1 MDDCETFDGSMDGG
15 CTKPA
20 AGWPV
25 GLTITKAQGQALK
38 ARIAEAP
45 RISLDIDARKS
56 TSPLP
61 FDFMSGTSMVSC
73 LVKGLC
79 QTLCQTLFIRLRHVA
94 CSQCWLAGVSSSA
107 SSTLSFAAR

>member
-20 AGWPV
+20 SGWPV

-38 ARIAEAP
+38 ARIAEVP
-45 RISLDIDARKS
+45 GLSLSIDARKS

-61 FDFMSGTSMVSC
+61 FDFMSGTSMVSTNIIVV
-73 LVKGLC
+73 L
-79 QTLCQTLFIRLRHVA
+79 
-94 CSQCWLAGVSSSA
+94 SA
-107 SSTLSFAAR
+107 AKWIYAA

>member
-25 GLTITKAQGQALK
+25 GLTVTKAQGLALK
-38 ARIAEAP
+38 ARAAEAP

-61 FDFMSGTSMVSC
+61 FDFMSGTSMVRR
-73 LVKGLC
+73 LVKLGSKLC
-79 QTLCQTLFIRLRHVA
+79 EDSIAADALLACQ
-94 CSQCWLAGVSSSA
+94 SK
-107 SSTLSFAAR
+107 

>member
-38 ARIAEAP
+38 TKIAEVPNLA
-45 RISLDIDARKS
+45 LTIDARKS

-61 FDFMSGTSMVSC
+61 YDFMSGTSMVSC
-73 LVKGLC
+73 GAVKHG
-79 QTLCQTLFIRLRHVA
+79 QTCCVQRWSNMPCMVL
-94 CSQCWLAGVSSSA
+94 
-107 SSTLSFAAR
+107 